1 MPSVCTRRSVI
12 KHRWIMKRTLT
23 KCPESVDHYIMTEAY
38 SKFVSPKVRIDEKS
52 FRLWHPF
59 DGLHPDEVNL
69 YKKYKEQ
76 ALLHLKRF
84 NRVTNEPFMP
94 PEVFP
99 EG

>member
-1 MPSVCTRRSVI
+1 MMFPPL
-12 KHRWIMKRTLT
+12 KG
-23 KCPESVDHYIMTEAY
+23 IMTEAY